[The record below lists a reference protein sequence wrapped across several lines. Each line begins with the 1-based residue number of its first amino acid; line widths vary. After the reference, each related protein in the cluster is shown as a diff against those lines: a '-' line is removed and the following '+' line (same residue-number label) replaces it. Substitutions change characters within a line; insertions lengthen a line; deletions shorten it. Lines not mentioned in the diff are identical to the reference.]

1 MSFCSFI
8 KGVTPKIGKFCFVLT
23 NSVLLK
29 LLFVWISAIIDY
41 ATEEAIIPVHLSTDA
56 PSLLNDFGFIC
67 AGVSIV
73 DGYKRNAWDNLS
85 DFPSLISLMVSV
97 DVKHHVYLLIWV
109 DGYKLAASEH
119 RGKTVRW
126 LFSESY
132 GVTNYG
138 NGVTN
143 YGSGVTNY
151 GNGWRKDVVNQCF
164 EAALHRGQE
173 LCESRGG
180 RPGLPSLIN
189 LRFLWT

>member
-73 DGYKRNAWDNLS
+73 DGYKRNA
-85 DFPSLISLMVSV
+85 
-97 DVKHHVYLLIWV
+97 
-109 DGYKLAASEH
+109 
-119 RGKTVRW
+119 
-126 LFSESY
+126 
-132 GVTNYG
+132 
-138 NGVTN
+138 
-143 YGSGVTNY
+143 
-151 GNGWRKDVVNQCF
+151 
-164 EAALHRGQE
+164 
-173 LCESRGG
+173 
-180 RPGLPSLIN
+180 
-189 LRFLWT
+189 